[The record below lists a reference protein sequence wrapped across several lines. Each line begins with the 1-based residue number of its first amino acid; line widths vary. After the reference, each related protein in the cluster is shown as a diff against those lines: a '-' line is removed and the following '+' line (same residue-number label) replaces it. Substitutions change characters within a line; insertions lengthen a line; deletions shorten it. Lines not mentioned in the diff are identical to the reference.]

1 MQWSVILVGTAC
13 TPLNTFRSPIHHT
26 RVKVVALRGPTRI
39 LQEKLRYWINS
50 MTKDLRAADVLARR
64 LYEAGCRHAFGMPGG
79 EVLTIVD
86 ALESAGITFHLAK
99 HENAAGFMGEGVHHA
114 DGTTVI
120 LVATLGPGALNGV
133 NVVANAHQDRV
144 PMLVLT
150 GCVDAPEEQ
159 SYTHQVLDHQAVF
172 TPITKATFRL
182 SAEAAEVIADKAV
195 AIATEPRSG
204 PVHIDVPISVADAP
218 ARERGIR
225 RAPAAATLPDNET
238 LAQAQSWLAD
248 AKCPLAIIGL
258 DAVAE
263 ETAPALRAF
272 LEAHQIP
279 FVTSYKAKGILPED
293 HPLCLGG
300 AGLSPLADTHLLPLV
315 KQADLVLSLGYDPIE
330 MRPGWRDAWN
340 VHRQRVIEIAAEA
353 NTHYMHQSSLNIV
366 ASLTPTLAA
375 LTPATADTPH
385 RWPGGEPAAT
395 RGALTKAFPQD
406 DSWGPAGVIAECRA
420 TLPPETLATAD
431 SGAHRILLSQM
442 WTCHEPRGLIQ
453 SSGLCTMGC
462 AVPMAIG
469 RKLAQPER
477 PVVSF
482 SGDAGFLMV
491 AGDLATAAELN
502 VAPIFVVFAD
512 ASLALIE
519 LKQRQ
524 RQMTNR
530 GVDFARHDFAAIGRA
545 FGGNGVTVHDRTELR
560 AALQSALAS
569 DRFTVISAQIE
580 PGGYDGRI

>member
-1 MQWSVILVGTAC
+1 
-13 TPLNTFRSPIHHT
+13 
-26 RVKVVALRGPTRI
+26 
-39 LQEKLRYWINS
+39 
-50 MTKDLRAADVLARR
+50 MTDSLRAADVLARR
-64 LYEAGCRHAFGMPGG
+64 LYAAGCRHAFGMPGG
-79 EVLTIVD
+79 EVLTLVD
-86 ALESAGITFHLAK
+86 ALEAAGITFHLAK

-114 DGTTVI
+114 YGAPVI

-150 GCVDAPEEQ
+150 GCVDAAEAQ
-159 SYTHQVLDHQAVF
+159 SYTHQVLDHGAVF
-172 TPITKATFRL
+172 ASITKATFRL
-182 SAEAAEVIADKAV
+182 DADAADVIADKAV
-195 AIATEPRSG
+195 AIATEPRNG

-218 ARERGIR
+218 ARDRNIR
-225 RAPAAATLPDNET
+225 RAPAAPTQPDNDT
-238 LAQAQSWLAD
+238 LAQARSWLAQ
-248 AKCPLAIIGL
+248 AERPFAIIGL

-263 ETAPALRAF
+263 GAGPALRAF

-300 AGLSPLADTHLLPLV
+300 AGLSPLADSHLLPLAA
-315 KQADLVLSLGYDPIE
+315 QSDLILSLGYDPIE
-330 MRPGWRDAWN
+330 MRPGWRNAWDPT
-340 VHRQRVIEIAAEA
+340 HQRVIEIAAEP
-353 NTHYMHQSSLNIV
+353 NTHYMHQASLNIV
-366 ASLTPTLAA
+366 APLTPTLEA
-375 LTPATADTPH
+375 LTEKAETAPT
-385 RWPGGEPAAT
+385 RWPGGELSTAQQALHAA
-395 RGALTKAFPQD
+395 FDPQD

-420 TLPPETLATAD
+420 TLPAETLATAD

-442 WTCHEPRGLIQ
+442 WQCNEARGLIQ

-469 RKLAQPER
+469 RKLAQPDR

-491 AGDLATAAELN
+491 AGDLATATELD

-524 RQMTNR
+524 RQLKNR
-530 GVDFARHDFAAIGRA
+530 GVDFARHDFAAMGRA
-545 FGGNGVTVHDRTELR
+545 FGGNGVTVRNRTELR
-560 AALQSALAS
+560 AALTDALAS
-569 DRFTVISAQIE
+569 DRFTVISAEIE